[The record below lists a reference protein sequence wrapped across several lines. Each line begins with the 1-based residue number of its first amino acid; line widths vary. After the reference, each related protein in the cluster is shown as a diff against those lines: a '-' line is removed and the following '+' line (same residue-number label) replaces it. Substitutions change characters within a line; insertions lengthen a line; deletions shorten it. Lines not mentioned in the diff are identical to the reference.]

1 MSTDDMESG
10 LCGWENVGSQEV
22 NWKLNE
28 PPAWY
33 NECLSVGYD
42 FKQDF
47 NVVGWEK
54 RDNITIT

>member
-1 MSTDDMESG
+1 MESG
-10 LCGWENVGSQEV
+10 FCGWENVGSQEV

>member
-1 MSTDDMESG
+1 MI
-10 LCGWENVGSQEV
+10 WEVGFVDGRTVGSQEV
-22 NWKLNE
+22 NWRLNE

-47 NVVGWEK
+47 SNVVGGEK
-54 RDNITIT
+54 RDNVTIT